1 MRTSRWA
8 VPAITVVCAAAFTIV
23 LSHSPA
29 PSATVPMAAAS
40 ASGAVTGPTTGP
52 RPAVGIRKVHSPGMI
67 AADLVLTPGQCHAVV
82 IDAADGIVL
91 PDPACTPGAVDPAV
105 TEDTLSTTI
114 CSRGYTTTVRPP
126 AAVTGPAKQAS
137 LADYN
142 LPYSHT
148 TEYDDLI
155 SLELGGANSISNLWP
170 EPNTATARGVNNPKD
185 QVENALNRAICNH
198 TVTLTAAQTAI
209 ATNWSTAAQVLGL
222 G

>member
-1 MRTSRWA
+1 
-8 VPAITVVCAAAFTIV
+8 
-23 LSHSPA
+23 
-29 PSATVPMAAAS
+29 
-40 ASGAVTGPTTGP
+40 
-52 RPAVGIRKVHSPGMI
+52 MI

-148 TEYDDLI
+148 TEYDHLI